1 MTYNG
6 MPGCSSTWH
15 MEFRLENILEC
26 SMYKQKDRMP
36 TEMVINWLRNN
47 LKSFVIPHST
57 YKQGHLTVLRNQT
70 NRTRKELYLL
80 ANCRE

>member
-1 MTYNG
+1 MGCQVAQVHGIWNLDWKTYW
-6 MPGCSSTWH
+6 SV
-15 MEFRLENILEC
+15 LL
-26 SMYKQKDRMP
+26 YKQKDRMS